1 MKNLLLILCLL
12 FAGTAHGQS
21 SRSGNFGANIGL
33 AGHNPY
39 YDLTQYGLYTGGG
52 APITCSI
59 ISGTHTLRCGRG
71 IGDFAVGQGIEI
83 PLAGPAPTFDAW
95 GTTAIDNY
103 SRSGNVAT
111 YHVVTTIVGPP
122 QTITISGLADSSF
135 NVTGA
140 TILSIDNNNHFTVA
154 NVGSNVSP
162 TAGSGVGTLTSP
174 AVTVTPSGILN
185 GSTRYAYKVVM
196 RDYNGAL
203 SAASPAGTTLTG
215 AATLGNNVIPV
226 TSCFRTSQIVTC
238 TTASAHNLQVGIPVY
253 LIGTSTGFYNGQH
266 QVFSTPTST
275 TFTYTAYG
283 AGDDPGPTGGN
294 INVTAKNIV
303 RWNMQQ
309 SKQLQAFIYRST
321 NSGAY
326 SLIGI
331 TEGMDGAFVDWGVQ
345 SLPGGRNVAAQASYI
360 SPGTPTA
367 SAVNGILAGRITG
380 ISGAT
385 LTLDTVATATAT
397 SQPARHDN
405 APIIVAG
412 CTALGAGGSG
422 NLYIPSGGSVV
433 FNSILNMRDKC
444 AFPNPN
450 KMKVLVNSATLV
462 VNEPIVLRQI
472 ANDWESIGG
481 GGPMESFTAGQP
493 TSEVQGHAYPFFYL
507 PLGNGPTYFE
517 NFLMDS
523 YNAYQSGV
531 VEDQNATGTGTVNT
545 EYRNVYFN
553 GYSGS
558 MPMILRGGAF
568 FHRFERGAFNG
579 GSDYACPESLLI
591 TIPNALGTLNAGYI
605 LGGDMTFDQTTF
617 LGKGVLYETW
627 GQTGQSVGYT
637 TYTDNLMESGVGPMI
652 RFNLGGG
659 GAVQGITMR
668 NPAYADSAVNAT
680 PMVELG
686 GNGTFFGSF
695 RVLNPQCG
703 GPLFAG
709 GGGDIDILGI
719 CDPIG
724 ANQYKLD
731 GYGGSSGS
739 IYTGSNVGTNG
750 GYFYTQMARPSPPT
764 LSTSTTGGNI
774 TNGPHWYSVVAVDAL
789 NNPTIPS
796 SQVFITTTG
805 TNQSTVT
812 LTPPTLP
819 AGAVGYRVYRFDNA
833 NYGNGFY
840 GVLDVCAQLATPIN
854 GVFVDTIPTGTECG
868 NSSPSINTAGTSIL
882 SSSGF
887 YGPSLT
893 IFQTPFANLST
904 PINGTFYYC
913 NDCTVANPCAGGGTG
928 ALAKR
933 LNGVWV
939 CN

>member
-1 MKNLLLILCLL
+1 MKKLLLILCLL
-12 FAGTAHGQS
+12 FAGTIHGQS
-21 SRSGNFGANIGL
+21 SGSGNFGANVGF
-33 AGHNPY
+33 AGPNPY
-39 YDLTQYGLYTGGG
+39 YDLTQYGLYAGGG

-59 ISGTHTLRCGRG
+59 TSGTNILRCGRG

-111 YHVVTTIVGPP
+111 YHVVTTVVGPP
-122 QTITISGLADSSF
+122 QTITISGLSDSSF

-174 AVTVTPSGILN
+174 TVTVTPSGILN
-185 GSTRYAYKVVM
+185 GSTRYDYKVVM

-226 TSCFRTSQIVTC
+226 TSCSRTSQIVTC

-253 LIGTSTGFYNGQH
+253 LIGTSTSIYDGQH

-275 TFTYTAYG
+275 TFTYTAYST
-283 AGDDPGPTGGN
+283 GDDANPPTGGN
-294 INVTAKNIV
+294 INVTAKNTV

-345 SLPGGRNVAAQASYI
+345 SLPGGRYVAPQASYI
-360 SPGTPTA
+360 STGTPTA

-380 ISGAT
+380 ISGTT
-385 LTLDTVATATAT
+385 LTLDTAATATVT
-397 SQPARHDN
+397 SQPAQHDN
-405 APIIVAG
+405 APIIIAG
-412 CTALGAGGSG
+412 CTALGTGGSG
-422 NLYIPSGGSVV
+422 NLYIPNGGPVV

-444 AFPNPN
+444 TYPNPN
-450 KMKVLVNSATLV
+450 KMKILVNSAKLT

-481 GGPMESFTAGQP
+481 GGPLLSFTVGQP
-493 TSEVQGHAYPFFYL
+493 TSEVTGNGYPFFYI

-531 VEDQNATGTGTVNT
+531 VEDQNASGTGTVNT

-553 GYSGS
+553 GLSGS

-568 FHRFERGAFNG
+568 FHRFERGAFSNG
-579 GSDYACPESLLI
+579 PDYASPESLLI
-591 TIPNALGTLNAGYI
+591 TIPNALGTFIGI

-617 LGKGVLYETW
+617 LGKGVLYESW
-627 GQTGQSVGYT
+627 GQNGQSVGYT
-637 TYTDNLMESGVGPMI
+637 TYADNLMESGVGPML

-659 GAVQGITMR
+659 GIVQGITMR

-686 GNGTFFGSF
+686 GNGTAFTSF

-724 ANQYKLD
+724 ASQYKLD
-731 GYGGSSGS
+731 GYGGGSGS

-750 GYFYTQMARPSPPT
+750 GYFYTQMARPAAPVSVVA
-764 LSTSTTGGNI
+764 SATGGNI
-774 TNGPHWYSVVAVDAL
+774 LNGPHWYAIVAVDAL
-789 NNPTIPS
+789 NNTTIPS
-796 SQVFITTTG
+796 AQVFVTTTG

-812 LTPPTLP
+812 LTPPALP
-819 AGAVGYRVYRFDNA
+819 TGAVGYRVYRRDSA
-833 NYGNGFY
+833 DYGNGFY
-840 GVLDVCAQLATPIN
+840 TVLDVCAQRTTPVT
-854 GVFVDTIPTGTECG
+854 GVFVDTIAAPCG
-868 NSSPSINTAGTSIL
+868 NSAPTINTAGTAIL
-882 SSSGF
+882 NSSGF
-887 YGPSLT
+887 YGVSVT
-893 IFQTPFANLST
+893 ILQTPFANLST